1 MSMAEVMSLDE
12 FLDALRHAARFDSV
26 TPPDKPLS
34 AAVARIRD
42 NPALSQSR
50 LLGRILRGLTHK
62 VGEFRR
68 AEASAFDA
76 ATLRLI
82 VALIESA
89 RSGINTR
96 AEWLD
101 AVAAADLANS

>member
-1 MSMAEVMSLDE
+1 MSKAELMSLAE
-12 FLDALRHAARFDSV
+12 FLDALRHAARFDSIAA
-26 TPPDKPLS
+26 PDKALS

-50 LLGRILRGLTHK
+50 LLGRVLRGLTHQ

-76 ATLRLI
+76 PTLRLI
-82 VALIESA
+82 LALIECS
-89 RSGINTR
+89 RTGINTR

>member
-1 MSMAEVMSLDE
+1 MNTADLMSLGD
-12 FLDALRHAARFDSV
+12 FLDTLRHAARFDSSA
-26 TPPDKPLS
+26 PPAQPLS
-34 AAVARIRD
+34 AAVAQIRH

-50 LLGRILRGLTHK
+50 LLGRILHGLTHE

-89 RSGINTR
+89 KTGINTR
-96 AEWLD
+96 AEWLA
-101 AVAAADLANS
+101 AVAA